1 MANRDIRLI
10 IKNSDIVNRPLPTSL
25 LKGESIVNTA
35 EGIMYFSGVTT
46 STTNWTP
53 AGTGTTSTFFEVG
66 SNLYDLRLRN
76 RITQYENINGSG
88 LQGKFLSGTTNG
100 FILADISNI
109 QGVDSYVTGSTWTPN
124 TLYIDLNNGKPS
136 VQVTIDTFT
145 DLNVTG
151 TQNVNNLTITG
162 TGYYNTTPSGTN
174 PNELINYS
182 TLTSYTQTNEY
193 YVTGGTFNN
202 NTLTLDR
209 QNGSVT
215 ITGFTDYYVTG
226 GTFSSGSLTLY
237 KENGDITITGFTSVD
252 TYVTGFTYDNSNN
265 LTISRNEG
273 QPDLSVNIS
282 SMTGLTVNGVLS
294 ATTYVGLPIDP
305 DNYVTG
311 GTFSNNTLTLDRQN
325 GSVTITGF
333 TDYYVTGGTFSS
345 GTLTLERENG
355 SVTIT
360 GFTTVDTYVTGF
372 TYDNSNNLT
381 ISRNEGQ
388 PDLSVNISVMSGLTI
403 NGTLSAT
410 TYVGLPIDPDNYVT
424 GGTFTNNTLTLD
436 RQNGSVT
443 ITGFTDYNVTGGT
456 FSNNTLTLNKQNGSV
471 SITGFTDYFVT
482 GGTFSSGTLTLNRQN
497 GPITVTGIT
506 DTFVTGFT
514 YDNSNNLT
522 ISRNQGQPNLNVNI
536 SIMSG
541 LTVNGNLSV
550 TGNTTVKGITGT
562 SAVFSG
568 SGSPVLTVIGSG
580 TTLFNVQG
588 SNGNIFTITD
598 VQSGPI
604 FEVNDLSNNP
614 IFEVYSTFNTIN
626 YGSLNVSGNTI
637 INSGLTASTL
647 TISSTPT
654 LNNSNTQ
661 ILTRNSTT
669 GNVEYSSISAITS
682 SDSYVTGGTFSNNTL
697 TLNRQNG
704 SVTVTGFTDYFVTGG
719 TYSSGTLT
727 LNRQNGPVTITGLTS
742 SDTYVT
748 GFTYNNNTLTISRN
762 QGQSDLSATIN
773 TLTGLS
779 VSNLTSGQVVYAGS
793 GGELKTDTVGEFAY
807 NDSTNTLTIGTTSG
821 NLVVNNGLSDG
832 SVRLGQGGL
841 IVGSNGSHSTPGKG
855 DVIIH
860 GNLTVFG
867 SATTVSTNELYV
879 EDPQITL
886 NYNPSGN
893 TYLTSISSGFRI
905 QDGSGISGSSQ
916 DVFLTIGQ
924 MNTFSGTSGD
934 LGSVVE
940 YTGPDGYTN
949 RAWVTQLND
958 IVVRNT
964 NLNNG
969 APDGARVL
977 VSGDILDS
985 GTY

>member
-136 VQVTIDTFT
+136 VSVTIDTFT

-311 GTFSNNTLTLDRQN
+311 GTF
-325 GSVTITGF
+325 
-333 TDYYVTGGTFSS
+333 
-345 GTLTLERENG
+345 
-355 SVTIT
+355 
-360 GFTTVDTYVTGF
+360 
-372 TYDNSNNLT
+372 
-381 ISRNEGQ
+381 
-388 PDLSVNISVMSGLTI
+388 
-403 NGTLSAT
+403 
-410 TYVGLPIDPDNYVT
+410 
-424 GGTFTNNTLTLD
+424 TNNTLTLD

-443 ITGFTDYNVTGGT
+443 V
-456 FSNNTLTLNKQNGSV
+456 
-471 SITGFTDYFVT
+471 TGFTDYFVT

-497 GPITVTGIT
+497 GVITVTGIT

-541 LTVNGNLSV
+541 LTVNGNLNV
-550 TGNTTVKGITGT
+550 TGNTTVKGLTGT

-568 SGSPVLTVIGSG
+568 TGSPVLTVIGSG
-580 TTLFNVQG
+580 TTLFEVQG
-588 SNGNIFTITD
+588 SNGSIFSITD
-598 VQSGPI
+598 IQNGPI

-614 IFEVYSTFNTIN
+614 IFEIYSTFNTIN

-647 TISSTPT
+647 TLSSTPT

-669 GNVEYSSISAITS
+669 GNVEYSIISAITS

-762 QGQSDLSATIN
+762 QGQSDLSTTIN

-841 IVGSNGSHSTPGKG
+841 IVGSNGSHSTPGIG
-855 DVIIH
+855 DVTIH
-860 GNLTVFG
+860 GNLIVFG
-867 SATTVSTNELYV
+867 TGTTVSTDELYV

-886 NYNPSGN
+886 NYNPTGD
-893 TYLTSISSGFRI
+893 TSITSVSSGIRI
-905 QDGSGISGSSQ
+905 QDGDGLSN
-916 DVFLTIGQ
+916 DVYLTIGQ